1 MTNATAPA
9 TDPRIAV
16 YLARLDAAVGRL
28 PHAEASD
35 LVREIQVHISDKLE
49 GRSGDSDVERVLAG
63 LGSPEELAEHF
74 RTELLF
80 TRASRTFSPWLL
92 LRTTGRWAKMGSKGL
107 AVFMLAL
114 LGYGS
119 GLALTVTVFLK
130 PLLPRQVG
138 LWVGRGAFD
147 FGMPPNT
154 AGRHELLGPWYIPVT
169 AALAFAIVVGT
180 TQALR
185 WLIRKRIPPIARY

>member
-1 MTNATAPA
+1 MTNAIAPA

-16 YLARLDAAVGRL
+16 YLARLNAAVGRL
-28 PHAEASD
+28 PHAEACD

-49 GRSGDSDVERVLAG
+49 GHSEAAEVERVLAG

-74 RTELLF
+74 RMELLL

-114 LGYGS
+114 FGYGS
-119 GLALTVTVFLK
+119 GLALTVTVLLK
-130 PLLPRQVG
+130 PFFPHKVG
-138 LWVGRGAFD
+138 LWLGKGVLD
-147 FGMPPNT
+147 FGLPPST
-154 AGRHELLGPWYIPVT
+154 AVRHELLGQWYVPVT
-169 AALAFAIVVGT
+169 TALAFAILVGT

-185 WLIRKRIPPIARY
+185 WLIRKRNPATLRY

>member
-1 MTNATAPA
+1 MTNTTVAA

-28 PHAEASD
+28 PHAEACD

-49 GRSGDSDVERVLAG
+49 GHAGDADVERVLAG
-63 LGSPEELAEHF
+63 LGSPEELAEQF

-114 LGYGS
+114 FGYGS
-119 GLALTVTVFLK
+119 GLGLTVTVFLK
-130 PLLPRQVG
+130 PFLPRQVG
-138 LWVGRGAFD
+138 LWVGRGTFD
-147 FGMPPNT
+147 FGMPSNT
-154 AGRHELLGPWYIPVT
+154 VGRHELLGHWYIPVT
-169 AALAFAIVVGT
+169 AALAFVIVVGT

-185 WLIRKRIPPIARY
+185 WLIRKRIPATARY